1 MLPHVIEVV
10 PVEKSVVS
18 EHGLDNTARPKLG
31 RPKLA
36 RPKLAQSTVA

>member
-10 PVEKSVVS
+10 PVEKSGVS

-36 RPKLAQSTVA
+36 QSTVA